1 MQWRYR
7 VIQAYFEQGILE
19 AWVEVATNGPNGS
32 SSILAQVAD
41 DRGLMNR
48 FYGPPTPM
56 MAEKMPTLQSMESE
70 MIIKVI
76 MGQPIDLFDE
86 FVQNW
91 YELGG
96 TEITEEVN
104 QWAVNNP

>member
-1 MQWRYR
+1 
-7 VIQAYFEQGILE
+7 V
-19 AWVEVATNGPNGS
+19 
-32 SSILAQVAD
+32 
-41 DRGLMNR
+41 
-48 FYGPPTPM
+48 

-76 MGQPIDLFDE
+76 MGQPIDSFDE

-96 TEITEEVN
+96 TEITDEVN